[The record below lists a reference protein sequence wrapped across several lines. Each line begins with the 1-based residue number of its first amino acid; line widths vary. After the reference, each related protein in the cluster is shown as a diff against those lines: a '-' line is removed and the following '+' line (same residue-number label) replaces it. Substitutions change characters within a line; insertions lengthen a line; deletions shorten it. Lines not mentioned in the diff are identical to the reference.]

1 MLRPAGSMP
10 GAIVTASG
18 PRLRLNASTLAGV
31 GGARLPDYDRSR
43 VPAIVHLGVGAFAR
57 AHLGVYA
64 DDLLRSGWPATVHG
78 VSLRT
83 HRAEDQLGP
92 QDGLYTVTEREPG
105 TDPAVRVVGALTAVS
120 TGAAAAVDAI
130 AAPTTRLVTL
140 TVTEKGYD
148 LGIDGPQSVPGV
160 LALALA
166 RRRASEAAPPVFAS
180 LDNLEDNGTLLRDR
194 VLEAAERLEPGLSR
208 WIAEEVRFPRSVVD
222 RMVPA
227 TAEADIDDVGRRLWV
242 VDLAAVTC
250 EAHRSWVVDAV
261 KGLPPLADVGVD
273 VVPDVGPYQRRK
285 LWLLNG
291 AHSALAYCG
300 LLAGCATIAEAAEH
314 PLVAPFVRQ
323 LVDDVLAVLD
333 VPAGLEPATFAADA
347 LHRFRNPDLG
357 HACVQVGADG
367 SRKLPERLLPVVG
380 ARRRRGL
387 DTRRFA
393 VVVAAWIAPAAGI
406 AVQGSVLPAVDDP
419 LADALRAAAAGGTD
433 LHRVA
438 DAALYRR
445 WDQSFVFEVVAA
457 LRQLI
462 REGITAVA
470 ALTTGERR

>member
-1 MLRPAGSMP
+1 MP
-10 GAIVTASG
+10 EDTVTASG
-18 PRLRLNASTLAGV
+18 PRRRLDASTLAGME
-31 GGARLPDYDRSR
+31 GARLPDYDRS
-43 VPAIVHLGVGAFAR
+43 PAPPIVHVGVGAFAR

-83 HRAEDQLGP
+83 YRAEDQLGP
-92 QDGLYTVTEREPG
+92 QDGLYTVTERRPG

-120 TGAAAAVDAI
+120 TGPAAAVGAI
-130 AAPTTRLVTL
+130 AAPATRLVTL

-148 LGIDGPQSVPGV
+148 VGLDGPRSVPGV

-166 RRRASEAAPPVFAS
+166 RRRASEAAPPVVVS
-180 LDNLEDNGTLLRDR
+180 LDNLEDNGALLRDR
-194 VLEAAERLEPGLSR
+194 VLEAAERLDPGLPR
-208 WIAEEVRFPRSVVD
+208 WIADEVRFPRSVVD

-227 TAEADIDDVGRRLWV
+227 PTEGDIDDVSRRLGV

-250 EAHRSWVVDAV
+250 EAHRSWMVDAV
-261 KGLPPLADVGVD
+261 EGLPPLADVGVD

-285 LWLLNG
+285 LWLLNST
-291 AHSALAYCG
+291 HSALAYCG
-300 LLAGCATIAEAAEH
+300 LSAGCTTIAEAAEH

-323 LVDDVLAVLD
+323 LVDDVLAVVDL
-333 VPAGLEPATFAADA
+333 PAGLEPAAFAADA

-367 SRKLPERLLPVVG
+367 SRKLPQRLLPVVG

-419 LADALRAAAAGGTD
+419 LADALRAAATGSDD

-438 DAALYRR
+438 GAALDRR
-445 WDQSFVFEVVAA
+445 CDPSFVLEVVAA

-462 REGITAVA
+462 REGIRA
-470 ALTTGERR
+470 AAGLTTGEPR